1 MPPKEKLIKSSN
13 LFPVVG
19 IGASAGGLDA
29 FKKLLKAIPED
40 SGMAYVLVQHLDPTH
55 ESMLPELLQKV
66 TKVPVLEI
74 ADDITV
80 LPNHIYVIPSNK
92 IMVATDGVLLL
103 SPRPPKSKTERNLPI
118 DLFFTSLAEVHHEH
132 AIGVVLSGTASD
144 GTLGLKAIKDQGGIT
159 FAQDEA
165 SAAYGGMPQ
174 NAAQAGVVD
183 YILPPEKIPPK
194 LLEIVGINRDDKD
207 LPLQDEAVYK
217 QIISLL
223 RIRKGTDFTYYKQST
238 IHRRILRRMAINKNE
253 TPADYLQFL
262 RANKSEQDLLFQDLL
277 IPVTSFFR
285 DENSFENLSENVF
298 LQAAKG
304 KTSGEPIR
312 VWVAGCSTGEEAYS
326 IAICLKEYFGDNQR
340 MVQIFATDI
349 SEPAIS
355 KARRGMY
362 KKSEL
367 NGVSTQRLDEFFTK
381 NKGNYQV
388 NKNVRD
394 MCVFAVHNF
403 LKDPPFGKMDLISCR
418 NVLIY
423 MEPYLQKK
431 ALTTFHYALNPKG
444 FLLLG
449 KSETTSGVPDLFV
462 AAIKNDKLY
471 SRKDTPGRFVHVA
484 SQRIEQHF
492 SHANTSL
499 NNEHIRTDFQKT
511 ADDIL
516 LRKYTPAGVVVNE
529 ALDIVHFRGNTSGY
543 LEQSPGKPTHNLI
556 QMAKNGLAFEL
567 RNILHKAKKINAPVI
582 KENIPIEIT
591 GNLRYINIE
600 AMSLPNTIE
609 PYYLVLFH
617 DTTSSTHP
625 ALPVSKISSGKITK
639 DDRDL
644 RIQQLEQEL
653 AQTRED
659 MRSITEEQEA
669 ANEELQSANE
679 ELLSGSEELQSLNE
693 ELETGKEE
701 LQSTN
706 EELTVVNQEMIS
718 LNEQATA
725 SRDYAEAIIVNL
737 REPLLVLD
745 NKLRI
750 KTANN
755 AFYKTFRVNELE
767 TEDVLIYDI
776 GNKQWDIPELR
787 MLLEKILPE
796 KSVFNDFEVTHTF
809 SSIGERVMLLNAREI
824 INRNSSEKLI
834 LLSIEDVTER
844 KKAQEILDESGEH
857 FRRLV
862 KGLPAAVSS
871 CDASERINFYNDAA
885 VKIWGRVPEIGKDNW
900 CGSCKMFKPDGS
912 PLPPEDSPVAK
923 VFKNGQAM
931 GEEIIIERSD
941 GTRSNV
947 QVYPQPEFGLL
958 GEITGV
964 IVMCVDITEQ
974 VSQRNKIEESEKRY
988 NMMFMKSPFSFAV
1001 LRGKDMII
1009 SLANESIK
1017 EAWGKGK
1024 EIEDKPLLHIL
1035 PELKDGPVA
1044 ELLDNVYTTGV
1055 PYYGYEFLVPLH
1067 RKGKLEDVYFNFV
1080 YQPYLEADETISG
1093 VAIIAYEVTTE
1104 VNAQKRIEESEK
1116 RFRMMAEL
1124 VPQKIWTADAQGD
1137 KKYFNQNL
1145 IAFSG
1150 LSFEELKDWGWEKI
1164 VHPDDWAAT
1173 KKQWQKSIETGKDY
1187 EMESRLLRKDG
1198 KYLWHLTRA
1207 TALKDGDGHIKI
1219 WVGSKTEI
1227 HEQKEQKDELEKA
1240 VLTRTVEL
1248 QKANEELE
1256 EKHQELLLAKEK
1268 LLAEYSRSLIE
1279 ASLDPLITINADGK
1293 ITDMNKAF
1301 ASITEVLH
1309 DNLVGTDFSLYFT
1322 DPQKAREIQEEVFS
1336 KGFVTNYPLT
1346 IIDGEPTAVLF
1357 NGSVYKDENKK
1368 VLGAVLVARDITEQL
1383 RFETELIEA
1392 KIFAELA
1399 MGTAEGEKNK
1409 AVAAAHIA
1417 EDAVKSKQ
1425 QFLSNM
1431 SHEIRTPMNAIIGFT
1446 KVMLKTELSAKQK
1459 EYLTAIK
1466 MSGDA
1471 LIVLI
1476 NDILDLAKVDAGKMT
1491 FEQSRFKLAQ
1501 SISAMLH
1508 LFEAKIQEKNL
1519 ELVKEYDANIPE
1531 VLVGDPVRL
1540 HQIILNLVSN
1550 AVKFTSEGRI
1560 TVSVRL
1566 LKEDEESATIEFA
1579 VADTGIGIMA
1589 NKLEKIFENF
1599 QQASS
1604 ATARLFGGTG
1614 LGLAISKKLVE
1625 QQGGSIRVESELDKG
1640 AVFSFILTFKKTD
1653 DKSELESMIMEQ
1665 DTEALNIKVL
1675 VVEDMALNQLLMK
1688 TLLDD
1693 FGFER
1698 DIADNGRI
1706 AIEKLQ
1712 ANSYDII
1719 LMDLHMPEMNGFEA
1733 TERIRSQLHSKIP
1746 IIALT
1751 ADVTTV
1757 DLEKCKTVGMNDY
1770 IAKPVDERLLY
1781 SKIVGLVKKPL
1792 PVTVEEISEPKQVKK
1807 LKYTDLE
1814 YLTQRTKN
1822 NPSLI
1827 MEMISAYLE
1836 QTPPLISAMKQSAHD
1851 KDWDSL
1857 YATVHKMIPS
1867 FSIMGISND
1876 FESMAKKV
1884 QEFARSQQ
1892 EADSIIEMVTQL
1904 ENVCV
1909 EACRELEE
1917 EFNRIKNIQI

>member
-1 MPPKEKLIKSSN
+1 MKAKKDMLKIGDATPLPSKEKHLKSSN

-29 FKKLLKAIPED
+29 FKKLLKAIPDD

-66 TKVPVLEI
+66 TKIPVLEI
-74 ADDITV
+74 ADDIKV

-92 IMVATDGVLLL
+92 MMVATDGVLQL
-103 SPRPPKSKTERNLPI
+103 SPRPKTSKTERNLPI
-118 DLFFTSLAEVHHEH
+118 DLFFTSLAEVHREH
-132 AIGVVLSGTASD
+132 AIGVVLSGTATD

-165 SAAYGGMPQ
+165 SAAYGSMPQ
-174 NAAQAGVVD
+174 NAAAAGVVD
-183 YILPPEKIPPK
+183 YILPPEMIPQK
-194 LLEIVGINRDDKD
+194 LLEVIGTGHGDGQ
-207 LPLQDEAVYK
+207 LPLEAEAVYK

-238 IHRRILRRMAINKNE
+238 IHRRILRRMGLSKNE

-262 RANKSEQDLLFQDLL
+262 KENKPEQDLLFLDLL

-285 DENSFENLSENVF
+285 DEKSFENLYENVF
-298 LQAAKG
+298 LQAAKN

-326 IAICLKEYFGDNQR
+326 IAICLKEHFGDNQR
-340 MVQIFATDI
+340 LVQIFATDI
-349 SEPAIS
+349 SDPAIA
-355 KARRGMY
+355 KARRGIY

-367 NGVSTQRLDEFFTK
+367 NAVSPERLHVFFTK
-381 NKGNYQV
+381 TNGGYQV
-388 NKNVRD
+388 NKSVRN

-403 LKDPPFGKMDLISCR
+403 LKDPPFGKMDFISCR

-462 AAIKNDKLY
+462 AAIKNDKLF
-471 SRKDTPGRFVHVA
+471 SRKDTPGSFVHVA
-484 SQRIEQHF
+484 SQRVEQHF
-492 SHANTSL
+492 SNTKANHNS
-499 NNEHIRTDFQKT
+499 EQVRTDFQKT

-529 ALDIVHFRGNTSGY
+529 ALDIVHFRGNTSSY
-543 LEQSPGKPTHNLI
+543 LEQSAGKPTHNLI
-556 QMAKNGLAFEL
+556 QLAKNGLAFEL
-567 RNILHKAKKINAPVI
+567 RNILHKIKKEIAPVL
-582 KENIPIEIT
+582 KENIPIEIN
-591 GNLRYINIE
+591 GSLRYINIE
-600 AMSLPNTIE
+600 GIPLPNTIE

-617 DTTSSTHP
+617 DTTSSAHP
-625 ALPVSKISSGKITK
+625 ALAVSEFTSSNITK

-644 RIQQLEQEL
+644 RIKQLEQEL

-659 MRSITEEQEA
+659 MHSITEEQEA

-718 LNEQATA
+718 LNELVTA
-725 SRDYAEAIIVNL
+725 SRDYAEAIIINL

-745 NKLRI
+745 KNLRI

-755 AFYKTFRVNELE
+755 AFYKTFRVNENE
-767 TEDVLIYDI
+767 TEGVLIYDI
-776 GNKQWDIPELR
+776 GNKQWDIPDLR
-787 MLLEKILPE
+787 TLLEKILPE
-796 KSVFNDFEVTHTF
+796 KSVFNGFEVTHTF
-809 SSIGERVMLLNAREI
+809 SSIGKRVMLLNAREI
-824 INRNSSEKLI
+824 INKNSSEKLI
-834 LLSIEDVTER
+834 LLSIEDVTE
-844 KKAQEILDESGEH
+844 
-857 FRRLV
+857 
-862 KGLPAAVSS
+862 
-871 CDASERINFYNDAA
+871 
-885 VKIWGRVPEIGKDNW
+885 
-900 CGSCKMFKPDGS
+900 
-912 PLPPEDSPVAK
+912 
-923 VFKNGQAM
+923 
-931 GEEIIIERSD
+931 
-941 GTRSNV
+941 
-947 QVYPQPEFGLL
+947 QVN
-958 GEITGV
+958 
-964 IVMCVDITEQ
+964 
-974 VSQRNKIEESEKRY
+974 QRNKIEESEKR
-988 NMMFMKSPFSFAV
+988 
-1001 LRGKDMII
+1001 
-1009 SLANESIK
+1009 
-1017 EAWGKGK
+1017 
-1024 EIEDKPLLHIL
+1024 
-1035 PELKDGPVA
+1035 
-1044 ELLDNVYTTGV
+1044 
-1055 PYYGYEFLVPLH
+1055 
-1067 RKGKLEDVYFNFV
+1067 
-1080 YQPYLEADETISG
+1080 
-1093 VAIIAYEVTTE
+1093 
-1104 VNAQKRIEESEK
+1104 
-1116 RFRMMAEL
+1116 FRLMAEL
-1124 VPQKIWTADAQGD
+1124 IPQKIWTADAEGN
-1137 KKYFNQNL
+1137 KNYFNQNFME
-1145 IAFSG
+1145 FSG
-1150 LSFEELKDWGWEKI
+1150 LGFEELKGWGWGKL
-1164 VHPDDWAAT
+1164 VHPDEWAET
-1173 KKQWQKSIETGKDY
+1173 KKLWQRSIDTGTDFQI
-1187 EMESRLLRKDG
+1187 ESRLLGKDG
-1198 KYLWHLTRA
+1198 QYLWHLTRA
-1207 TALKDGDGHIKI
+1207 TALKGGDGKVKM

-1227 HEQKEQKDELEKA
+1227 QEQKEQKDELEKA
-1240 VLTRTVEL
+1240 VLSRTTEL
-1248 QKANEELE
+1248 QEANKELE
-1256 EKHQELLLAKEK
+1256 EKHQELLLTKEK
-1268 LLAEYSRSLIE
+1268 LLTEYSRSLIE

-1301 ASITEVLH
+1301 ASITEVPHETLI
-1309 DNLVGTDFSLYFT
+1309 GTDFSLYFT

-1368 VLGAVLVARDITEQL
+1368 VLGAVLVARDITEQQK
-1383 RFETELIEA
+1383 FETELIEA
-1392 KIFAELA
+1392 KVFAEMA
-1399 MGTAEGEKNK
+1399 MGTAEDEKNK
-1409 AVAAAHIA
+1409 ALVAAHIA

-1446 KVMLKTELSAKQK
+1446 KVMLKTELTAKQK
-1459 EYLTAIK
+1459 EYLSAIK

-1491 FEQSRFKLAQ
+1491 FEQTRFKMSQ
-1501 SISAMLH
+1501 SIAAMLH

-1519 ELVKEYDANIPE
+1519 ELVREYDPNIPE
-1531 VLVGDPVRL
+1531 TLVGDPVRL
-1540 HQIILNLVSN
+1540 HQIIMNLVSN
-1550 AVKFTSEGRI
+1550 AVKFTAKGRI

-1566 LKEDEESATIEFA
+1566 LKEDEESATIEFS

-1589 NKLEKIFENF
+1589 GKLEKIFENF

-1625 QQGGSIRVESELDKG
+1625 QQGGEIWVKSVVDEG
-1640 AVFSFILTFKKTD
+1640 AVFSFSLTFKKTAD
-1653 DKSELESMIMEQ
+1653 NSELDPISMEQ
-1665 DTEALNIKVL
+1665 ETDPISIKVL

-1693 FGFER
+1693 FGFVR

-1706 AIEKLQ
+1706 AIEKLEN
-1712 ANSYDII
+1712 NSYDII

-1733 TERIRSQLHSKIP
+1733 TEHIRNELHSKIP

-1757 DLEKCKTVGMNDY
+1757 DLEKCMAVGMNDY

-1781 SKIVGLVKKPL
+1781 SKIVSLVKKPN
-1792 PVTVEEISEPKQVKK
+1792 PIVMEKTTAPEPIKK
-1807 LKYTDLE
+1807 LKYTDLD
-1814 YLTQRTKN
+1814 YLTRRTKN
-1822 NPSLI
+1822 NPELI
-1827 MEMISAYLE
+1827 LEMISAYLE
-1836 QTPPLISAMKQSAHD
+1836 QTPPLISAMKQSAQN
-1851 KDWDSL
+1851 KDWDLL

-1884 QEFARSQQ
+1884 QDYARTQQ
-1892 EADSIIEMVTQL
+1892 QADTIIDMVLQL

-1909 EACRELEE
+1909 QACRELEE